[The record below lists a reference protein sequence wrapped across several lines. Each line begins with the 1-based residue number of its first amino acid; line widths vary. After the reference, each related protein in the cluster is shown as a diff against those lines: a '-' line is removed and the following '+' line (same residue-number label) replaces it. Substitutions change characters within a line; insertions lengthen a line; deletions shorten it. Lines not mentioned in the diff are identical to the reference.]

1 MNRMDPVPPFS
12 PGPASGTGAAP
23 AAVAVVLLSETSLV
37 ASSLPAG
44 PVSGFAVRVLPT
56 GPASAVSPAALA
68 EARVIVAEVD
78 PASEAS
84 WMRLEALLRASRAVP
99 VAAAIAAPTHA
110 DMRRCLRLGAF
121 DVIPLPLVSAELA
134 PALEHAWRAIGAAAA
149 PRKSG
154 RTIAFIKSVGGVG
167 ATALATQAGCLLA
180 RRDQARGRETCLMDL
195 DIQFGNAALYL
206 GLSPALS
213 FHDLLLAG
221 DRADEALLR
230 DVTTSHV
237 SGLQIIAAPPEI
249 MPLDMVTPEQ
259 LGSLLDIAAREFPTL
274 LLDLP
279 GAWTHWSLSAVA
291 RADALCLVTELSVPS
306 LRHARRQIDM
316 LRQSDMDGVP
326 LHVVANR
333 VERSFWKPIS
343 VGDAEQVLGRGIS
356 FTVSND
362 FRTLSAAIDQG
373 VQVGE
378 IRSKSRIER
387 DLAAM
392 ISELLPVE
400 AGEG

>member
-1 MNRMDPVPPFS
+1 MNRSDPVHS
-12 PGPASGTGAAP
+12 AAPGSVSGTGGV
-23 AAVAVVLLSETSLV
+23 AVAAVLLSEASLA
-37 ASSLPAG
+37 ASDLPAG
-44 PVSGFAVRVLPT
+44 PVAGFGLRIAAL
-56 GPASAVSPAALA
+56 GPASPASASALA
-68 EARVIVAEVD
+68 DARAIIAEVD

-84 WMRLEALLRASRAVP
+84 WARLEALIGTGRAVP
-99 VAAAIAAPTHA
+99 VAAAIHAPTHA
-110 DMRRCLRLGAF
+110 HMRRCLRLGAF
-121 DVIPLPLVSAELA
+121 DVIPLPLVAAELA
-134 PALEHAWRAIGAAAA
+134 PALEHVWRSLGAAAA
-149 PRKSG
+149 PRRAG
-154 RTIAFIKSVGGVG
+154 RTVAFIKSVGGVG

-180 RRDQARGRETCLMDL
+180 QRDRAAGRETCLMDL

-206 GLSPALS
+206 GLAPALS

-230 DVTTSHV
+230 DVTTSHA
-237 SGLQIIAAPPEI
+237 SGLQVIAAPPEI

-259 LGSLLDIAAREFPTL
+259 LSGLLDIAAREFPTL

-291 RADALCLVTELSVPS
+291 RADAICLVTELSVPS

-316 LRQSDMDGVP
+316 LRQSDIDVVP
-326 LHVVANR
+326 LHVAANR

-343 VGDAEQVLGRGIS
+343 LGDAEQVLGRGIS
-356 FTVSND
+356 FTISND

-373 VQVGE
+373 VQLSE
-378 IRSKSRIER
+378 IRPKSRIER
-387 DLAAM
+387 DIAAL
-392 ISELLPVE
+392 ISELMPVG